1 MKFEQYTQDD
11 YQVEAARTA
20 GKFKALDDMIVF
32 AAMEINAEAGEVA
45 NIVYKYVWQKHDL
58 NHDGIIEE
66 LGDVLWG
73 IAIMA
78 TAMDTSLTEIMQYN
92 IRKLRKRYPD
102 GFDSDRS
109 RDRPPGP

>member
-1 MKFEQYTQDD
+1 MKFEQYTQYD

-20 GKFKALDDMIVF
+20 GAFKALDDMIVF

-58 NHDGIIEE
+58 NREKIIEE

-73 IAIMA
+73 IAMMA
-78 TAMDTSLTEIMQYN
+78 TAMDASLAEVMEYN
-92 IRKLRKRYPD
+92 VKKLRKRYPD
-102 GFDSDRS
+102 GFNPERS